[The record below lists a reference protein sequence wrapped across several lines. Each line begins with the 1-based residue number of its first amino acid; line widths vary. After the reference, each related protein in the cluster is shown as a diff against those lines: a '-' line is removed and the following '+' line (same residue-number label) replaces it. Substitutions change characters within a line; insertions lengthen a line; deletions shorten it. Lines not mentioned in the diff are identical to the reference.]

1 MRRRAAQ
8 ADQIAYS
15 ETQMSKK
22 LHPAPVP
29 TDRALQLTNS
39 MAVPQQRLM
48 ATDEQVHCSACTC
61 SVCYCCSDIIWIY
74 LAYSSMVLVC
84 TKREEPCWCASAG
97 LSLEAVALML

>member
-1 MRRRAAQ
+1 MLQCYASATYCRTVRCLICVLTNTDMFDNVCAVYQVREHETLMRRRAAQ

-48 ATDEQVHCSACTC
+48 ATDEQV
-61 SVCYCCSDIIWIY
+61 
-74 LAYSSMVLVC
+74 
-84 TKREEPCWCASAG
+84 
-97 LSLEAVALML
+97 

>member
-1 MRRRAAQ
+1 MIRPVVLPANEYVCMQNTYMLYFVCAVYQVREHETLMRRRAAQ

-48 ATDEQVHCSACTC
+48 ATDEQV
-61 SVCYCCSDIIWIY
+61 
-74 LAYSSMVLVC
+74 
-84 TKREEPCWCASAG
+84 
-97 LSLEAVALML
+97 